1 MRKYKIEDDIMK
13 KERRK
18 KSFLPAGC
26 GGGFAGFM
34 LWVALKKIVGETMTL
49 WMGLAL
55 MFICIAVGIAF
66 QAIDK
71 RKIKPDVIIRN
82 KNQDEGEIIK

>member
-1 MRKYKIEDDIMK
+1 MK
-13 KERRK
+13 TKKRK

-34 LWVALKKIVGETMTL
+34 LWIALKKIMGESITW

-55 MFICIAVGIAF
+55 MLICISVGVVF
-66 QAIDK
+66 QAIDET
-71 RKIKPDVIIRN
+71 KIEPDIIIRKN
-82 KNQDEGEIIK
+82 KIQNEDETLE